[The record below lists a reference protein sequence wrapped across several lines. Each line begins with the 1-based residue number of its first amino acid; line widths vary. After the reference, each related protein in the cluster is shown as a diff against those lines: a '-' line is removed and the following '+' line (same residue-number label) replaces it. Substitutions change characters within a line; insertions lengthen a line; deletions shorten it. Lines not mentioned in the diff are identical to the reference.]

1 MVTPDANGHVNATA
15 LSAELGESTV
25 LGYAGVEGSTAAQN
39 AGFYSCQALKT
50 IEIPSSVET
59 IGSFAFYNSGLTHL
73 TIPSSV
79 KTIRND
85 AYWKCDDLESVD
97 FSLATQLATIG
108 DYAFY
113 DARALTSV
121 DFSDATALTTIGV
134 RAFKDTC
141 LLSVPEHSATTV
153 GTEAFSNICF
163 HKCRLGADPPGMNI
177 TTGHG
182 TYSDASQSFKGCT
195 LLTSVKIEDDVTTIG
210 DRAFYSA
217 TALTSVTFPNSV
229 ISIGD
234 RAFYSATALTSVTIP
249 SSVTTIGPFAFY
261 DTCLLSVPDHSAT
274 TVGTS
279 AFNNICF
286 HKCRLGADP
295 PGMNITTGHGTYS
308 DASQSFQYCK
318 MLTSVK
324 IEDDVEEIGSYA
336 FKDTALTS
344 VTVPVCTHIGTE
356 TFPSATN
363 LVRSFPRAC
372 VDNYVSKGTS
382 VSTVLDSFT
391 PQELKA
397 AYRAKNVCP
406 S

>member
-1 MVTPDANGHVNATA
+1 MLRLVVFLILLQHAHSYCMVTPDANGHVNATA

-182 TYSDASQSFKGCT
+182 TYSDASQSF
-195 LLTSVKIEDDVTTIG
+195 
-210 DRAFYSA
+210 
-217 TALTSVTFPNSV
+217 
-229 ISIGD
+229 
-234 RAFYSATALTSVTIP
+234 
-249 SSVTTIGPFAFY
+249 
-261 DTCLLSVPDHSAT
+261 
-274 TVGTS
+274 
-279 AFNNICF
+279 
-286 HKCRLGADP
+286 
-295 PGMNITTGHGTYS
+295 
-308 DASQSFQYCK
+308 QYCK